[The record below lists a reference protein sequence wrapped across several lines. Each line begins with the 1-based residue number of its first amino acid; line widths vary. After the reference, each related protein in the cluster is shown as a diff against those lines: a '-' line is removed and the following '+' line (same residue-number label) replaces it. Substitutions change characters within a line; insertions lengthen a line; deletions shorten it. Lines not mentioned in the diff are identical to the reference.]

1 MLEQR
6 IRVVSEALARTMNR
20 RTFLRQT
27 GTAVASSVTALALG
41 SILSTSAARA
51 SAPKAKGPLV
61 PAISCSP
68 PGPYCNTGGGDLS
81 GCHGAHCYQHLY
93 NGQVE
98 TCHVYYQYYQVGC
111 WSTASGGGYWT
122 CCDCQCTSTT
132 CGCAEY
138 TGNPVTLAE

>member
-1 MLEQR
+1 MLEHR
-6 IRVVSEALARTMNR
+6 IRIVSEALARAVNR

-27 GTAVASSVTALALG
+27 GSAVVSGVAALALG
-41 SILSTSAARA
+41 SILSSSPAQAAA
-51 SAPKAKGPLV
+51 QKGKGPFI

-93 NGQVE
+93 NGQVL
-98 TCHVYYQYYQVGC
+98 TCQVYYAYYNVGC
-111 WSTASGGGYWT
+111 WTTSGWT
-122 CCDCQCTSTT
+122 CCDCNCGSTT

-138 TGNPVTLAE
+138 ITSPVTLAE